1 MKKIIIGCIA
11 GAAML
16 IINMLISALISGYF
30 PEIQAEYEN
39 EALFRP
45 WTDPL
50 MSYIYFEPF
59 IVAFILLW
67 FWERTKGILTY
78 KVWWVKGI
86 FFGFLYWLLGLPGL
100 FMSYSSFPISL
111 MLTCSWVISGLFQA
125 LIVGII
131 YSKSFK

>member
-1 MKKIIIGCIA
+1 MKKIIIGLIA
-11 GAAML
+11 GASML

-30 PEIQAEYEN
+30 PEIQSEYEN

-67 FWERTKGILTY
+67 FWEKTKGILPY
-78 KVWWVKGI
+78 KEWWIKGI
-86 FFGFLYWLLGLPGL
+86 YFGLFYWLLGLPGL

-111 MLTCSWVISGLFQA
+111 MMTCSWLISGLFQA
-125 LIVGII
+125 LTIGII